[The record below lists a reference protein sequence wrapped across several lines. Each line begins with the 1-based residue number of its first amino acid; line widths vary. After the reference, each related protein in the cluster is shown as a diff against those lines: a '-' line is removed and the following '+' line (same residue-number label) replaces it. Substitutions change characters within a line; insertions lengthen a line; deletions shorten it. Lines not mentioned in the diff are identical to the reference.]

1 MKALWFCAAVGLVS
15 AAASAHAGD
24 VPSEQLIKQLDDAL
38 KASKVS
44 DVEMTKAIV
53 LRHRGSK
60 ECKAQKYSA
69 ADRHLGEALKIVGK
83 QAIGTANNIEESS
96 TNPLITDCCCDD
108 RSDEPL
114 LHQ

>member
-1 MKALWFCAAVGLVS
+1 MKTKSGVAVALAGVFLLCLAGPIF
-15 AAASAHAGD
+15 AASGD
-24 VPSEQLIKQLDDAL
+24 EAREETAPPAANVACEQLIKQLDDAL

-44 DVEMTKAIV
+44 DVEMTKAMV

-83 QAIGTANNIEESS
+83 
-96 TNPLITDCCCDD
+96 
-108 RSDEPL
+108 
-114 LHQ
+114 

>member
-1 MKALWFCAAVGLVS
+1 MKTKSGVAVALAGVFILGLAGRIFAANGDEAREETVPPAV
-15 AAASAHAGD
+15 D
-24 VPSEQLIKQLDDAL
+24 VPCEQLLKQLDDAL

-60 ECKAQKYSA
+60 ECKAQKYDA

-83 QAIGTANNIEESS
+83 
-96 TNPLITDCCCDD
+96 
-108 RSDEPL
+108 
-114 LHQ
+114 

>member
-1 MKALWFCAAVGLVS
+1 LRRQPASARQLWGLFMKTKSRVAFALAGVLLLGL
-15 AAASAHAGD
+15 AEPIFAASGDEEREEAAPNAGD
-24 VPSEQLIKQLDDAL
+24 VPCEQLIKQLDDAL

-83 QAIGTANNIEESS
+83 
-96 TNPLITDCCCDD
+96 
-108 RSDEPL
+108 
-114 LHQ
+114 

>member
-1 MKALWFCAAVGLVS
+1 MKTKRGAAVALAGVLLLGL
-15 AAASAHAGD
+15 AGPIFAASGDEAREEAVPHAGD
-24 VPSEQLIKQLDDAL
+24 VPCEQLIKQLDDAL

-83 QAIGTANNIEESS
+83 
-96 TNPLITDCCCDD
+96 
-108 RSDEPL
+108 
-114 LHQ
+114 